1 VIEFQ
6 RASTLHIR
14 FLFCLGTLHL
24 VCLRNL
30 VLMVPPLLRQK
41 LYGNKRPIAYHGSGL
56 NHKSNQQQFKIQ
68 MFHEVPKK

>member
-1 VIEFQ
+1 
-6 RASTLHIR
+6 
-14 FLFCLGTLHL
+14 
-24 VCLRNL
+24 

-41 LYGNKRPIAYHGSGL
+41 LYGNKRPIAYNGSGL